1 MQCGDNLELL
11 KSQPNELER
20 LFNSKGSSTWDEADA
35 LDVVATTIEQ
45 ELIKGESTADISNI
59 LHTIQMWESIVS
71 QVMPQQ
77 ENNPNEGDNK

>member
-1 MQCGDNLELL
+1 MDKRVLDLVSNKLITKKNEVEI
-11 KSQPNELER
+11 ELER
-20 LFNSKGSSTWDEADA
+20 LINSHYNLSVEQLTERIQK
-35 LDVVATTIEQ
+35 TTSD
-45 ELIKGESTADISNI
+45 LSNI